1 MTTSTLTA
9 RPARRS
15 EIDTV
20 PALCLAAFADEAVTA
35 WVIADPD
42 APLAAMQDTFTA
54 SLVAAVEAE
63 ALIVAVT
70 GDDDTAGASIWLD
83 QDGTS
88 PGNPMST
95 GDDQMTRRLALVRS
109 LTTARHPRVP
119 HVYLAAMAARPQW
132 RGLGAGTAML
142 RYGLDRARR
151 LGLPAY
157 LEASTPQ
164 SRKLYARNG
173 FVDHGPALPLPDGG
187 PVLQPMWH
195 DA

>member
-35 WVIADPD
+35 WVIAEPD
-42 APLAAMQDTFTA
+42 APLAAMQDAFTA

-70 GDDDTAGASIWLD
+70 GDGDAVGASVWLD
-83 QDGTS
+83 QDGAS
-88 PGNPMST
+88 PESLVPA
-95 GDDQMTRRLALVRS
+95 GDDAMPQRAATVRS

-119 HVYLAAMAARPQW
+119 HVYLSAMAARPQW

-151 LGLPAY
+151 LGLPVY

-164 SRKLYARNG
+164 NRKLYARHG
-173 FVDHGPALPLPDGG
+173 FVDHGPALALPDGG